1 MADDH
6 HPHDEHVIDTSNTN
20 PNSIPNTN
28 SNIILDSVQETNE
41 INPIDFDEE
50 EEPILFGQDF
60 IQEADDLTQ
69 RSLIMRVFWDN
80 PRPRLAIQRTL
91 NIMWNCDGKL
101 RVYDADFGLYHIL
114 LPSADKKQ
122 SIFRDCPWNMR
133 GSLFNIIEYEIPSPE
148 LFKRLRLMN
157 IWVKLS
163 GIPLSCLTIEFAK
176 IMLGSIGAVSDV
188 GFFEISAGSMFLKG
202 LVVIDVTG
210 SFRGRWSAQGHKG
223 LPFMVKFHYEQIP
236 AICFRCG
243 FLGHNQNTCPHPHL
257 PVNLENRGPWMS
269 IKREGR
275 RLKPDSLKS
284 SRNTHPSKFETK
296 SLHPEVAANLTASRH
311 QAFSHGRRPTIC
323 STDCYRSPIPWTFP
337 STIQNLHEASKSTR
351 LASHPG
357 PISSNNGCIS
367 SKEDTCSKKRALA
380 KDKAK
385 AVDVFPSKI
394 QKRRIQA
401 NTGIVFKEP
410 IVANNEAEDSDSEDS
425 MSSFSTSIPA
435 IAPFNS
441 LLNGESSHA
450 NDENKINEFGT
461 FLIEEEEDED
471 IIPGS
476 LPE

>member
-28 SNIILDSVQETNE
+28 SNIIPDSVQETTE

-50 EEPILFGQDF
+50 EEPILFGQDV

-101 RVYDADFGLYHIL
+101 RVYDADFGLYHIM

-210 SFRGRWSAQGHKG
+210 SFRGR
-223 LPFMVKFHYEQIP
+223 
-236 AICFRCG
+236 
-243 FLGHNQNTCPHPHL
+243 
-257 PVNLENRGPWMS
+257 
-269 IKREGR
+269 
-275 RLKPDSLKS
+275 
-284 SRNTHPSKFETK
+284 
-296 SLHPEVAANLTASRH
+296 
-311 QAFSHGRRPTIC
+311 
-323 STDCYRSPIPWTFP
+323 
-337 STIQNLHEASKSTR
+337 
-351 LASHPG
+351 
-357 PISSNNGCIS
+357 SNNGCIS

-385 AVDVFPSKI
+385 AEDVFPSKI

-401 NTGIVFKEP
+401 NTGIVIKEP

-425 MSSFSTSIPA
+425 ISSFSTSIPA